1 MGVVGVGVVV
11 GALEHGALLVRRRT
25 RPTSFVL
32 YSTVDDVV
40 GAAAA
45 AAATES
51 PKLCRSVCQ
60 VDGRSRQ
67 VDARRDQEDA
77 APRLGRLPAANA
89 E

>member
-40 GAAAA
+40 GAA